1 MEPYGK
7 RRCQVTY
14 EVFIFRII
22 CCFFL
27 GFLIGLERQWRRRM
41 VGLRTNVLVCLGAFL
56 FVAVGIQE
64 GNGDITRI
72 PAQVVSGIGFL
83 GAGIILRDGNNIKG
97 LNTAATLWCNAAI
110 GVLTASGLI
119 IEALV
124 GTIFILLDNIALRF
138 ISHKIMEKKEVDI
151 RSEYTIKLVCTEE
164 KEFII
169 RTMLLQ
175 EFTKNNIVLNNLESK
190 DIENEKVKIYATI
203 TMPVNNVHT
212 IERLVNYISME
223 PGITNIGWKKIE
235 IVPKQIDSDDE
246 NE

>member
-1 MEPYGK
+1 M
-7 RRCQVTY
+7 TY
-14 EVFIFRII
+14 EVFIFRIL

-27 GFLIGLERQWRRRM
+27 SFLIGLERQWRRRM

-56 FVAVGIQE
+56 FVAAGIQE
-64 GNGDITRI
+64 GNGDMTRI

-83 GAGIILRDGNNIKG
+83 GAGVILRDGNNIKG

-110 GVLTASGLI
+110 GVLTASGLV

-124 GTIFILLDNIALRF
+124 GTIFILLDNIVLRF
-138 ISHKIMEKKEVDI
+138 ISRKIMDKKEVNT
-151 RSEYTIKLVCTEE
+151 RSEYVIKLVCLEE
-164 KEFII
+164 KEFIV

>member
-1 MEPYGK
+1 M
-7 RRCQVTY
+7 TY
-14 EVFIFRII
+14 EVFIFRIL
-22 CCFFL
+22 CCFL
-27 GFLIGLERQWRRRM
+27 LSFLIGLERQWRRRM

-56 FVAVGIQE
+56 FVAAGIQE
-64 GNGDITRI
+64 GNGDMTRI

-83 GAGIILRDGNNIKG
+83 GAGVILRDGNNIKG

-110 GVLTASGLI
+110 GVLTASGLV

-124 GTIFILLDNIALRF
+124 GTIFILLDNIVLRF
-138 ISHKIMEKKEVDI
+138 ISRKIMDKKEVNT
-151 RSEYTIKLVCTEE
+151 RSEYVIKLVCLEE
-164 KEFII
+164 KEFIV